1 MEENEKEL
9 IQNTI
14 DILKTMSEM
23 DTKDDIMVGIA
34 EAIKH
39 LQDYGNRK
47 EWWK

>member
-1 MEENEKEL
+1 MEENEKKL

-14 DILKTMSEM
+14 NILKRAK
-23 DTKDDIMVGIA
+23 KDDIMVGIV